1 MNLFIHDPKH
11 PRYVAHSNIINELLG
26 LGPKGKVPAEG
37 LQPRQIQG
45 ITVWA
50 DPLVKGARFKLR
62 VRCKCPACGNEMPV
76 GRLAQHSK
84 IHTPE

>member
-1 MNLFIHDPKH
+1 MNLYIKVPGYNY
-11 PRYVAHSNIINELLG
+11 PAHSHHVNELLG
-26 LGPKGKVPAEG
+26 LGPKGKVPPAG
-37 LQPRQIQG
+37 LPPREIQG

-50 DPLVKGARFKLR
+50 EPLRPGKFFLR
-62 VRCKCPACGNEMPV
+62 VRCKCPRCGEEMPV